1 MQWVFLSHSQLHRKL
16 EAITGYSPN
25 RFIRMMRLAKAK
37 EMLQQPNSPISN
49 IAMECGFSDAGYF
62 SRVFKQ
68 EMGVTPNEWRGQ
80 MVG

>member
-1 MQWVFLSHSQLHRKL
+1 MQWVFLSHSQLQRKL
-16 EAITGYSPN
+16 EAVTGYSPN

-37 EMLQQPNSPISN
+37 EILQRPNTPISN
-49 IAMECGFSDAGYF
+49 IALECGFSYAGYF

-80 MVG
+80 QT